1 MKLKSRVAVI
11 VVSAAMSAV
20 IFAVEFANAQAN
32 PDPRLIEGAKK
43 EGEVIFYT
51 TMTLDQSKE
60 VVDRFQKKYPF
71 IKPTLFRTGGGP
83 LLNKILNEARAG
95 RHAWDVVAGRAEMYV
110 PLMERKLL
118 ASYRSPEAKA
128 IDEDLVDK
136 EGYWTAYYVVTYVLG
151 WHTKL
156 VKREDVPK
164 TYEALIESRWKGQL
178 SFDNEAY
185 GMLQGLMRAWGREKA
200 IAYFRRI
207 AAIDPAMMRGNSE
220 RVALA
225 AAGEYPLI
233 VAYNQ
238 TLERMV
244 ARRAPLD
251 WLPLEPAV
259 VSAFPIMIAAKAPNP
274 NAARLYYDFSLSKEG
289 QEMMRGMQ
297 RIPVRKDVEPHPPR
311 LFRGYKRVVENPE
324 DYKDFEGLVKTYND
338 IFKLR

>member
-1 MKLKSRVAVI
+1 MVPIPKRSLIAVPI
-11 VVSAAMSAV
+11 LFLAMFLSS
-20 IFAVEFANAQAN
+20 AQAQA
-32 PDPRLIEGAKK
+32 PDPKIIEGAKR
-43 EGEVIFYT
+43 EGQVVFYT

-60 VVDRFQKKYPF
+60 VMDRFQKKYPF

-83 LLNKILNEARAG
+83 LLNKILTEARG
-95 RHAWDVVAGRAEMYV
+95 GMHAWDVVAGRAEMYA

-118 ASYRSPEAKA
+118 AAYRSPETKA
-128 IDEDLVDK
+128 IDDDLVDR
-136 EGYWTAYYVVTYVLG
+136 EGYWSAYYVVTYVLG

-156 VKREDVPK
+156 VRREDVPK
-164 TYEALIESRWKGQL
+164 TYEALVDPKWKGQL

-207 AAIDPAMMRGNSE
+207 AANEPSMKRGNTE

-244 ARRAPLD
+244 ARGAPID
-251 WLPLEPAV
+251 WLALEPAV
-259 VSAFPIMIAAKAPNP
+259 VSAFPIMLAAKAPNP

-297 RIPVRKDVEPHPPR
+297 RIPVRKDVEPNPPR

-324 DYKDFEGLVKTYND
+324 DYKDFEGLVRLYNE